1 MANYAFVFFYAPG
14 ALEPISG
21 DSEDIG
27 PGLSYVCKGCL
38 ILGRFHMLSNLSLKM
53 GMIVMMTLM
62 MVLGYLR
69 VIQISLSHIIS

>member
-1 MANYAFVFFYAPG
+1 MAFLKTWPIMRVFFFFFYAPG

-38 ILGRFHMLSNLSLKM
+38 ILGRFHNVVKSQSQNGNDSDDDVDD
-53 GMIVMMTLM
+53 GT
-62 MVLGYLR
+62 R
-69 VIQISLSHIIS
+69 VS